1 MPSYTFHVESS
12 SLLIFQVSK
21 NSTVRKNDYNVA
33 SSSKEMNCSDASP
46 NGQMD
51 FGPIAGNDSGGPMMH
66 NSRMDRSN
74 GSPMSRHHGGHHG
87 HHMHNGNGN
96 GHEDGIL
103 PPQQPH
109 HLRNNSLHRTT
120 PNHRDNSRS
129 REASLVPMGGAI
141 PPPPPVTS
149 TLTQSSSM
157 THLLSCVDPSKAS
170 QVALTTQPPPPT
182 PQQSMNKS
190 NGLVKFNRN
199 VEKDIF
205 GYFCLSFLNEDGD
218 ISEKKVRHDFGKFG
232 EVVSVRG
239 ALGKQKGHVFVRFR
253 KKEAAENC
261 LNCLN
266 SFPLSEMSELFG
278 KYLFLSP
285 ATPRDIDCDMY
296 GLYSISF
303 LNLNMKTFREIRQEF
318 TKFGEIVRLTSGG
331 GGNTDELVSIS
342 YAEKSAAIKALQT
355 HFTNK
360 EYPYLDIAKGSSLL
374 LVNSSDSSDN
384 EENESD
390 YLRRRQDLPRHHSV
404 TNAPPPNMTSAAI
417 QPPRT
422 KDPFHDPS
430 PSKSGSGA
438 SDVVDELLKPLQSY
452 FSIYRTGQYTNP
464 LDGVGLLGSAADQFV
479 SNGHPLPSQQ
489 PQRSPDKKYRIKSV
503 KNGGSA
509 SPQHNPVVA
518 PAGDISPPQV
528 MRHPMLIME
537 NGANY
542 SCPPPPIINSNG
554 GVPPPS
560 TLPTLASCAA
570 SAVAANSMM
579 PPPQSMHVPPP
590 SVLANAV
597 VPTNAAAPIMSTP
610 NLPSPDSSVRS
621 SREASEPRDHESF
634 LGVDEDIIDD
644 DDDLVDDFV
653 VDENCV
659 GVASSICDP
668 VSVEVD
674 VFGLY
679 SLSFINRSKDLTER
693 KVRLDFGKYGD
704 VSKIRGQFGNQ
715 VTASGT
721 GNVSGQDSVVVSY
734 SDRDCCQR
742 AVSHPALKAKYP
754 SLTSA
759 PPMDIVPDKDGFY
772 SIEFVNSG
780 MNGIREIT
788 NVFSRHG
795 EVMKVM
801 AGGAK
806 NAVKRVTVS
815 YADRSA
821 AFDAVRSNA
830 NSKDFALV
838 DFSRECLFFNEQQ
851 QQNA

>member
-1 MPSYTFHVESS
+1 
-12 SLLIFQVSK
+12 
-21 NSTVRKNDYNVA
+21 
-33 SSSKEMNCSDASP
+33 
-46 NGQMD
+46 
-51 FGPIAGNDSGGPMMH
+51 
-66 NSRMDRSN
+66 
-74 GSPMSRHHGGHHG
+74 
-87 HHMHNGNGN
+87 
-96 GHEDGIL
+96 
-103 PPQQPH
+103 
-109 HLRNNSLHRTT
+109 
-120 PNHRDNSRS
+120 
-129 REASLVPMGGAI
+129 
-141 PPPPPVTS
+141 
-149 TLTQSSSM
+149 
-157 THLLSCVDPSKAS
+157 
-170 QVALTTQPPPPT
+170 
-182 PQQSMNKS
+182 MNKN

-205 GYFCLSFLNEDGD
+205 GYYCLSFLNEDGD

-318 TKFGEIVRLTSGG
+318 AKFGEIVRLTSGG

-390 YLRRRQDLPRHHSV
+390 YLRRRQDLPHHHSV
-404 TNAPPPNMTSAAI
+404 TIAPPSITSSTAI

-430 PSKSGSGA
+430 PSKSGTGA

-464 LDGVGLLGSAADQFV
+464 LEGVGLLGSGSDQFA
-479 SNGHPLPSQQ
+479 SNGHPPPSSSQQ
-489 PQRSPDKKYRIKSV
+489 QQRSPDKKYRIKSV

-509 SPQHNPVVA
+509 SPQHNPVGVS
-518 PAGDISPPQV
+518 GDLSPPQV
-528 MRHPMLIME
+528 IRHPMVVIE
-537 NGANY
+537 NGGNY
-542 SCPPPPIINSNG
+542 SCPPPPIVTNG
-554 GVPPPS
+554 APQPS
-560 TLPTLASCAA
+560 LPTLASCAA
-570 SAVAANSMM
+570 LAVAANSML
-579 PPPQSMHVPPP
+579 PPPPSMSVPPP
-590 SVLANAV
+590 TVLTTVASSPA
-597 VPTNAAAPIMSTP
+597 IMSVQS
-610 NLPSPDSSVRS
+610 LPSPESSVRS

-634 LGVDEDIIDD
+634 SVQGLNNEVDDEIFDD
-644 DDDLVDDFV
+644 DDDLGDDFV

-659 GVASSICDP
+659 GECSTVGGEP
-668 VSVEVD
+668 VNVEPD
-674 VFGLY
+674 VFGLF
-679 SLSFINRSKDLTER
+679 SLSFVNRSKDLTER

-715 VTASGT
+715 VNAVGT
-721 GNVSGQDSVVVSY
+721 GNASGQDSVVVSY
-734 SDRDCCQR
+734 TDRDCCQR

-754 SLTSA
+754 SLNSA
-759 PPMDIVPDKDGFY
+759 PPMDIVPDKDGLY

-815 YADRSA
+815 YADRAA

-830 NSKDFALV
+830 NSKDFVSV

-851 QQNA
+851 QLQNP